1 VNIESFRAYC
11 LSKQGVTEEFPFD
24 SQTLVFKVMGKMFAL
39 ADVDL
44 FESVNLKCD
53 PDRALE
59 LRERHPEIMPGYHM
73 NKKHWNTVAM
83 EGALPDKLIRELID
97 HSYELVVA
105 KLPTRLKNELEILNR
120 NSRLL

>member
-1 VNIESFRAYC
+1 MNIESFRAYC
-11 LSKQGVTEEFPFD
+11 LAKNGVTEEFPFD
-24 SQTLVFKVMGKMFAL
+24 EQTLVFKVMGKIFAL

-53 PDRALE
+53 PERAIE
-59 LRERHPEIMPGYHM
+59 LREQHPEIIPGYHM

-83 EGALPDKLIRELID
+83 SGALADTFLKELID

-105 KLPTRLKNELEILNR
+105 KLPLQLRAGLEPNA
-120 NSRLL
+120 